1 MSHVNSIVTLDY
13 IYMKLYILVVVTVRI
28 GVVITSVFWLK
39 CSVWSQG
46 LLTESMVAGIY
57 TKRERE
63 RDSEKERESE
73 KEESR
78 EREREW
84 EGGRFLFLHTQ
95 T

>member
-1 MSHVNSIVTLDY
+1 
-13 IYMKLYILVVVTVRI
+13 MKLYILVVVTVRI

-63 RDSEKERESE
+63 RERF
-73 KEESR
+73 R
-78 EREREW
+78 ERERE
-84 EGGRFLFLHTQ
+84 
-95 T
+95 

>member
-84 EGGRFLFLHTQ
+84 EGGRFLFLHTH

>member
-1 MSHVNSIVTLDY
+1 
-13 IYMKLYILVVVTVRI
+13 MKLYILVFVTVRI

-63 RDSEKERESE
+63 RDSEKERESK
-73 KEESR
+73 KEDSR
-78 EREREW
+78 ESERV
-84 EGGRFLFLHTQ
+84 GRRTFLVLAHTHIN
-95 T
+95 TNTHTHSNTESL